1 MATVTVSSFSE
12 FLTAAA
18 VSGDTVVLPEDQEWE
33 IDSLYPE
40 GYTGNISLNCS
51 EIRGNGTTLKNLHLH
66 GVFNCGGDITIRNL
80 KLINLVCDGNGGS
93 SYNSCLFSAAAS
105 YLSNVITMDHCTIS
119 AMCGSGIQ
127 NFAYRR
133 SVLNA
138 CSINIQ
144 FAGAYEQNGLFD
156 TLLNAQYSRLKMTAP
171 NYNPSQLQIG
181 YCSFCE
187 LNIIAPN
194 VPYIYA
200 DSVSACKIIGNLGT
214 AEIQGGDDGRDYIN
228 IFSLNTMP
236 HASDTTYFKG
246 VTSQQMTDAVYLASI
261 GFPIGA

>member
-1 MATVTVSSFSE
+1 MATVTVSSFAE
-12 FLTAAA
+12 FLTAAV

-40 GYTGNISLNCS
+40 GYTGNISLNCA
-51 EIRGNGTTLKNLHLH
+51 EIRGNGTAIKNLHLH
-66 GVFNCGGDITIRNL
+66 GVFNCGGSITFSDL
-80 KLINLVCDGNGGS
+80 KLLNLVCDGSGGS

-105 YLSNVITMDHCTIS
+105 YLSNAITMDHCTIS

-133 SVLNA
+133 AVLNA

-144 FAGAYEQNGLFD
+144 FTGAYEQNGLFD

-171 NYNPSQLQIG
+171 NYNPSQLQLG

-194 VPYIYA
+194 VPYVYA
-200 DSVSACKIIGNLGT
+200 AGVSACKIIGNLGT
-214 AEIQGGDDGRDYIN
+214 AELQGIEDGRDYLN

-236 HASDTTYFKG
+236 HAESSTWFAG
-246 VTSQQMTDAVYLASI
+246 VTDQQMTDAAYLASI
-261 GFPIGA
+261 GFPVGA

>member
-1 MATVTVSSFSE
+1 MATVTVSSFAE

-40 GYTGNISLNCS
+40 GYTGNISLNCA

-66 GVFNCGGDITIRNL
+66 GVFLCGGDITIRNL
-80 KLINLVCDGNGGS
+80 KLINLVCDGSGGA
-93 SYNSCLFSAAAS
+93 SYNSCIFSAAG
-105 YLSNVITMDHCTIS
+105 YYPNVITLDHSTVT
-119 AMCGSGIQ
+119 ALCGSGIQ
-127 NFAYRR
+127 NFAYQRA
-133 SVLNA
+133 VINA
-138 CSINIQ
+138 CSINVQ
-144 FAGAYEQNGLFD
+144 FAGAHEQSGLFSGD
-156 TLLNAQYSRLKMTAP
+156 LNAQYSRLKMTAP
-171 NYNPSQLQIG
+171 NYNPNQLQLG

-194 VPYIYA
+194 VPYVYA
-200 DSVSACKIIGNLGT
+200 AGVSACKIIGNLGT
-214 AEIQGGDDGRDYIN
+214 AELQGIEDGRDYLN

-236 HASDTTYFKG
+236 HAESSTWFAG
-246 VTSQQMTDAVYLASI
+246 VTDQQMTDAVYLASI